1 MTIDLVRRYLRSSE
15 CSWSNGISGAIAE
28 FMYDDGERVSF
39 GESAQRLHAVTDRG
53 AIAVNLNEEIACFAY
68 EEITHCTSSWT
79 QAIALALP
87 GSLSLLPAHH
97 VITALGA
104 DTGAVRP
111 GDRDKQLFDLGLGS
125 KLARFCVRSGD
136 TGLVKELNSLCGQS
150 LSEQGHTLQGLLQ
163 EAAPARVAISKLG
176 RIEVCTPI
184 PQTGGRTQ
192 AGPHTHLLPHLLGKD
207 KTVVPSGYLA
217 AMHIYPPHPLHDKYG
232 AGKPFDN
239 SQYGAFQEV
248 LQQVGIEDYLDAKNA
263 AGDAA
268 GDGAGNPSRWY
279 DIARQVVKMQSAQ
292 SGIED
297 YELRIRN

>member
-1 MTIDLVRRYLRSSE
+1 MNPTRDMAIDLVRRYLRSSE

-39 GESAQRLHAVTDRG
+39 GESARRLHAVTDRG

-68 EEITHCTSSWT
+68 EEIAHCTRSWT

-87 GSLSLLPAHH
+87 KKLSVLPAHH

-136 TGLVKELNSLCGQS
+136 TGMVKELNSLCGQS
-150 LSEQGHTLQGLLQ
+150 LPDTGHALPGLLRD
-163 EAAPARVAISKLG
+163 AAPARVAISRLG

-184 PQTGGRTQ
+184 PQQGGRTE

-207 KTVVPSGYLA
+207 QAVIPAGYAA

-232 AGKPFDN
+232 AGKPFDGL
-239 SQYGAFQEV
+239 QFGAFQEV
-248 LQQVGIEDYLDAKNA
+248 LEQVGIEDYLDAKNA
-263 AGDAA
+263 ARDQA
-268 GDGAGNPSRWY
+268 GNGAGSSSRWY
-279 DIARQVVKMQSAQ
+279 DIARQVVKMQSR
-292 SGIED
+292 
-297 YELRIRN
+297 ELTITN

>member
-1 MTIDLVRRYLRSSE
+1 MNPTRDMAIDLVRRYLRSSE

-53 AIAVNLNEEIACFAY
+53 AIAVNLSEEIACFAY
-68 EEITHCTSSWT
+68 EEIAHCTRSWT

-87 GSLSLLPAHH
+87 DRLSVLPAHH

-104 DTGAVRP
+104 DTEAVRP

-150 LSEQGHTLQGLLQ
+150 LPDQGHALPGLLQ
-163 EAAPARVAISKLG
+163 DAAPARVAISRLG

-184 PQTGGRTQ
+184 PQQGGRTE

-207 KTVVPSGYLA
+207 PAVIPAGYAA

-232 AGKPFDN
+232 AGKPFD
-239 SQYGAFQEV
+239 SLQFGAFQEV
-248 LQQVGIEDYLDAKNA
+248 LEQVGIEDYLDAKNA
-263 AGDAA
+263 ARDQ
-268 GDGAGNPSRWY
+268 AGNGARSSSRWY
-279 DIARQVVKMQSAQ
+279 DIARQVVKMQSR
-292 SGIED
+292 
-297 YELRIRN
+297 ELTITN

>member
-1 MTIDLVRRYLRSSE
+1 MSSRRNVTVGLVKRYLRSSE

-68 EEITHCTSSWT
+68 EEIAPCTRSWT

-87 GSLSLLPAHH
+87 GRLSLLPAHH

-104 DTGAVRP
+104 DTEAVRP

-125 KLARFCVRSGD
+125 KLVRFCVRSGD
-136 TGLVKELNSLCGQS
+136 AGMVQELNSLCGQP
-150 LSEQGHTLQGLLQ
+150 LSDQGHALAALLQ
-163 EAAPARVAISKLG
+163 DAAPARVAISRLG

-184 PQTGGRTQ
+184 PPKGGRTE

-207 KTVVPSGYLA
+207 KAVIPPGYAA

-232 AGKPFDN
+232 AGKPFD
-239 SQYGAFQEV
+239 SLQFSAFQEV
-248 LQQVGIEDYLDAKNA
+248 LEQVGIEDYLDAKIA
-263 AGDAA
+263 ARNQA
-268 GDGAGNPSRWY
+268 GGPPVSPSGWD
-279 DIARQVVKMQSAQ
+279 DIARQVVKMQSREA
-292 SGIED
+292 GIK
-297 YELRIRN
+297 N